1 MKYLLHHCRTTGSCI
16 IGPYYRV
23 SFFLAPP
30 NLTMSQAHHKFL
42 YLENFRGGQF
52 KLYRA
57 WDLVKLGGARQKKTP
72 CIFLNKSIVYPLYNR
87 PIFPNKSIVY
97 P

>member
-1 MKYLLHHCRTTGSCI
+1 MMKYLLHHCRTTGSCI

-42 YLENFRGGQF
+42 YLENVRGGPVQIIQG
-52 KLYRA
+52 LGLSQIR
-57 WDLVKLGGARQKKTP
+57 GGAEKKTP
-72 CIFLNKSIVYPLYNR
+72 CIKDRAWVSI
-87 PIFPNKSIVY
+87 KKDS
-97 P
+97 